1 LPNPKNPMQVGLT
14 GGIGSGKSEVARIL
28 AQLGAYI
35 IDTDEL
41 AREAVEPGSEA
52 TAAIARVWPNVIR
65 AGKIDRTALAEI
77 VFADARQR
85 EKLNSLIHPIV
96 RTLARAREKNAK
108 PGQLIVH
115 VVPLLFETG
124 YDGMV
129 QKTILV
135 VAPLD
140 QRIRRVQHRDNIE
153 ESKIRARM
161 AAQID
166 PVAASERADFIID
179 NDGDLTHLRERTR
192 AMLDQLAVSQ

>member
-1 LPNPKNPMQVGLT
+1 M
-14 GGIGSGKSEVARIL
+14 L
-28 AQLGAYI
+28 AQLGAFI
-35 IDTDEL
+35 IDTDEI

-52 TAAIARVWPNVIR
+52 TTAIERVWPKVIR
-65 AGKIDRTALAEI
+65 NGKIDRTALAEV

-96 RTLARAREKNAK
+96 RTVARQREKNAR

-129 QKTILV
+129 QKSIVV

-140 QRIRRVQHRDNIE
+140 QRIRRVQLRDNIP
-153 ESKIRARM
+153 ESKIRARI

-166 PVAASERADFIID
+166 PEEARKRADFVIE

-192 AMLDQLAVSQ
+192 AALDHLAASQ

>member
-1 LPNPKNPMQVGLT
+1 MRVGLT
-14 GGIGSGKSEVARIL
+14 GGIGSGKSEVARML

-35 IDTDEL
+35 IDTDEI

-52 TAAIARVWPNVIR
+52 TTAIERVWPNVIR
-65 AGKIDRTALAEI
+65 NGKIDRTALAEI

-96 RTLARAREKNAK
+96 RTVARAREKNAK

-129 QKTILV
+129 QKSIVV
-135 VAPLD
+135 VAPID
-140 QRIRRVQHRDNIE
+140 QRIKRVQHRDNIDE
-153 ESKIRARM
+153 RKIRARM

-166 PVAASERADFIID
+166 PEAARKRADYVIE

-192 AMLDQLAVSQ
+192 SILEQLAASQ

>member
-1 LPNPKNPMQVGLT
+1 MRVGLT
-14 GGIGSGKSEVARIL
+14 GGIGSGKSEVARML

-35 IDTDEL
+35 IDTDQL

-52 TAAIARVWPNVIR
+52 TAAIERVWPNVIR
-65 AGKIDRTALAEI
+65 SGKIDRTALAEI
-77 VFADARQR
+77 VFVDARQR

-129 QKTILV
+129 QKSIVV

-140 QRIRRVQHRDNIE
+140 QRIRRVQHRDNID
-153 ESKIRARM
+153 ESKIRARI

-166 PVAASERADFIID
+166 PAEARKRADYVIE

-192 AMLDQLAVSQ
+192 AVLEQLAASQ

>member
-1 LPNPKNPMQVGLT
+1 M
-14 GGIGSGKSEVARIL
+14 L

-52 TAAIARVWPNVIR
+52 TTAIERVWPNVIR
-65 AGKIDRTALAEI
+65 NGKIDRAALAEI

-124 YDGMV
+124 YDGVV
-129 QKTILV
+129 QKSIVV

-153 ESKIRARM
+153 ESKIRARI

-166 PVAASERADFIID
+166 PAEARKRADYVIE
-179 NDGDLTHLRERTR
+179 NDGDLTHLRDRTR
-192 AMLDQLAVSQ
+192 AVLDQLAASQ